1 MRARVEQFFFTP
13 ANPSA
18 IAALRIW
25 VAALAALSFFAPSS
39 ATPSSLVQFSWLMQ
53 LYRDVILTPPYW
65 VAAGAALTAFGS
77 GLWSRPAGLL
87 AAVLLA
93 PLVPMQHALVGR
105 YLLLFAVAA
114 LALLHSDRRWALRA
128 RLGFPQTSDVGPV
141 WPVRLIQIQLSLLYF
156 VNALAKS
163 SAGYLSGGALAAMS
177 MQLPNFQMQFS
188 DGLFTAAGLA
198 VPLWMA
204 AVASASAKYCLAV
217 GFWFPRLRWPTAVL
231 GLAFHWALTWI
242 VKIGLLDVVSVGLYA
257 AFLIP
262 AGVPPS
268 IRRKATGTRP

>member
-1 MRARVEQFFFTP
+1 
-13 ANPSA
+13 
-18 IAALRIW
+18 
-25 VAALAALSFFAPSS
+25 
-39 ATPSSLVQFSWLMQ
+39 
-53 LYRDVILTPPYW
+53 
-65 VAAGAALTAFGS
+65 
-77 GLWSRPAGLL
+77 
-87 AAVLLA
+87 
-93 PLVPMQHALVGR
+93 
-105 YLLLFAVAA
+105 
-114 LALLHSDRRWALRA
+114 
-128 RLGFPQTSDVGPV
+128 
-141 WPVRLIQIQLSLLYF
+141 LYF

-204 AVASASAKYCLAV
+204 AVASASAEYCLAV